1 MIHDFRFA
9 VRQLLKSPGF
19 AAVAILTL
27 ALGIGAN
34 TAIFSVT
41 YAALFRA
48 LPYKDPA
55 RIVAINKVESQFGL
69 GGLTAGAFLDF
80 REQSE
85 SFEHLA
91 AYGEDEFTLTGNGDA
106 ERVVCSEVSSAL
118 FPLLGVNP
126 SLGRTF
132 SPQEEQIGHD
142 QVVVVSE
149 SFWKRRTGGDPNFVG
164 KTITLNDKVYTV
176 VGVMPARFQ
185 FPRKFEIWKP
195 LALDPEEERH
205 GKQFTLVQLIGRLR
219 PGVPLERGEAELN
232 TIALRRPSEEPG
244 VPTNNSRIELRP
256 LHEQLVKDVR
266 LAIFILLGAV
276 AVVLLIACANVAN
289 LMLARAAVRRKEIAI
304 RSALGAGRGRIVAQ
318 LLRESVLLSLLGG
331 ALGLLLAFWG
341 VDLLVA
347 SIPADVAGSFYG
359 IADVGINR
367 SVLIFTLGISIA
379 TGIFF
384 GLAPALSSARLD
396 LNEALKATAKTA
408 TARSGL
414 RGAFVVS
421 QLALTLV
428 LLIGAGLMTRS
439 FIRLVNVK
447 LGFNPKNVLTMRV
460 ELPRS
465 RYQKGEQRA
474 QFFGQLLERV
484 KSIPGIQSAGAI
496 SQLPLSGYSM
506 MGRFAIEGQPKPESG
521 KGKPMPI
528 GIVTPDYFTAMQ
540 IPLVYGRFFDARDAE
555 KIPEVAIVNEAMARK
570 FWPGENPIG
579 KKVGAGCDGEHLCRT
594 VVGVVGDI
602 RHEGLANAAQPEI
615 YMPHPQFALPSLS
628 LVLRTTGDP
637 LAVVS
642 AVRAEVRA
650 LDKDQPVALVQTLEE
665 HISQSVLQPRLMMT
679 LLSIFAG
686 LALVLAAVGV
696 YAMMSYSVSQR
707 RGEIGIRIALGA
719 LKADILRLVVGQALG
734 LVAISLTIGLAAAL
748 AATRLLRSLL
758 YEVGIWDPLTFAAI
772 VLLLSLISIFAAW
785 LPARRAAKI
794 SPMLA
799 LRSE

>member
-1 MIHDFRFA
+1 MLADLRFA
-9 VRQLLKSPGF
+9 LRQLLKSPGF

-41 YAALFRA
+41 YAVLFRA

-55 RIVAINKVESQFGL
+55 RIVAINKVESQFGV

-85 SFEHLA
+85 AFEQLA
-91 AYGEDEFTLTGNGDA
+91 GYDEDEFTLTGGGDA
-106 ERVVCSEVSSAL
+106 ERVVCAAVSSAL

-149 SFWKRRTGGDPNFVG
+149 SFWKRRTGGDPSFVG

-205 GKQFTLVQLIGRLR
+205 GKQFTLIHLIGRLK
-219 PGVPLERGEAELN
+219 PGVSLQRAEAELN
-232 TIALRRPSEEPG
+232 TISLRRPSEEPG
-244 VPTNNSRIELRP
+244 LPANNSRIELKP

-266 LAIFILLGAV
+266 LAIYVLLGAV
-276 AVVLLIACANVAN
+276 AFVLLIACANVAN

-331 ALGLLLAFWG
+331 ALGLLLAVWG

-347 SIPADVAGSFYG
+347 SIPADVASSFHG
-359 IADVGINR
+359 MADVGINR

-408 TARSGL
+408 TARSGV

-439 FIRLVNVK
+439 FIRLINVK

-465 RYQKGEQRA
+465 RYQKGEQRT
-474 QFFGQLLERV
+474 QFFGQLFERV

-506 MGRFAIEGQPKPESG
+506 MGRFAIEGQPKPEPG

-528 GIVTPDYFTAMQ
+528 GIVTPAYFQAMQ
-540 IPLVYGRFFDARDAE
+540 IPLVQGRAFDARDGE
-555 KIPEVAIVNEAMARK
+555 KMPEVAIVNEAMARR

-579 KKVGAGCDGEHLCRT
+579 KKVAAGCDKEQLCRT

-602 RHEGLANAAQPEI
+602 RHEGLADEAQPEI
-615 YMPHPQFALPSLS
+615 YMPHPQFALPNLS

-642 AVRAEVRA
+642 AVRREVRA
-650 LDKDQPVALVQTLEE
+650 LDKDQPVALVQALEE
-665 HISQSVLQPRLMMT
+665 HISQSVLQPRLMMI
-679 LLSIFAG
+679 LLSTFAG

-719 LKADILRLVVGQALG
+719 LKADILRLVVGQAIV
-734 LVAISLTIGLAAAL
+734 LVAVSLTIGLAAAL

-772 VLLLSLISIFAAW
+772 VLLLSLVAMLAAW

-794 SPMLA
+794 SPMVA